1 LFQGDDSRNS
11 YLVPV
16 LAVIVVW
23 PDARGCVAIV
33 DSGET
38 WAVLTN
44 GLVRAYCDS
53 RDLIYWWLC
62 CGVMTDWGN
71 GLHGVEGVGVGA
83 RMDGDDMLVGLLGK
97 MIMELLRY
105 CTCWMVQSML

>member
-1 LFQGDDSRNS
+1 
-11 YLVPV
+11 
-16 LAVIVVW
+16 
-23 PDARGCVAIV
+23 
-33 DSGET
+33 
-38 WAVLTN
+38 
-44 GLVRAYCDS
+44 
-53 RDLIYWWLC
+53 
-62 CGVMTDWGN
+62 MTDWGN